1 MKNVDLYLKVRHA
14 VRIEG
19 LSERAAARRFG
30 IDPRQICAVQDDEV
44 LGAARLRAQE
54 AAGEAEA

>member
-1 MKNVDLYLKVRHA
+1 MKNVELYLKVRHA

-19 LSERAAARRFG
+19 SERAGGGAAVRDRPA
-30 IDPRQICAVQDDEV
+30 DREQDDEV
-44 LGAARLRAQE
+44 LGAAGLPAQE

>member
-1 MKNVDLYLKVRHA
+1 MKGVELYGRVRHA

-30 IDPRQICAVQDDEV
+30 ARSADCEQDDEV
-44 LGAARLRAQE
+44 LGAAGLCAQE
-54 AAGEAEA
+54 GAGKAEA

>member
-1 MKNVDLYLKVRHA
+1 MKNVDDYLRGRHA

-19 LSERAAARRFG
+19 LSERAAARRFRARPA
-30 IDPRQICAVQDDEV
+30 DREQDDEV
-44 LGAARLRAQE
+44 LGAAGLPAQE

>member
-19 LSERAAARRFG
+19 LSVRGDGRSVWNRSADRE
-30 IDPRQICAVQDDEV
+30 QDDEV
-44 LGAARLRAQE
+44 LGAAGLRAQE